1 MILKFKNNPKKLLW
15 VMLCFCS
22 FLAFSQ
28 NDTRTIKAQFGLG
41 INSPSQNGF
50 VDGFQSNAINFPTVN
65 LGLQYMFASRIGA
78 KLDLGFNR
86 FSNADNSM
94 EFKTNYTRINGQL
107 VYDLSGTINISRR
120 IGTFVH
126 AGPGISIIKP
136 LGNYGANNTS
146 FLNAVAGVEVHYG
159 ISEKL
164 SLYLDTSYIFGFGK
178 EFNPVTSGFGSFNG
192 NLLTVTIGANIS
204 LSGCYYCG
212 D

>member
-1 MILKFKNNPKKLLW
+1 
-15 VMLCFCS
+15 MLCFCS